1 MIHKIEM
8 DWSLNI
14 GNVISILVFLLAGI
28 GAWYDVKSDVKMN
41 HNEAQLKF
49 IQVET
54 FISEQKTY
62 NNYSERQRDVLLG
75 EVKMAIRENSQD
87 MKSELRDLRNEV
99 MNRHVIPQE
108 QRERQVLKK

>member
-14 GNVISILVFLLAGI
+14 GNVISIVVFLLAGV
-28 GAWYDVKSDVKMN
+28 GAWYDVKSDVKLN

-49 IQVET
+49 MQVET
-54 FISEQKTY
+54 FMSEQKNY
-62 NNYSERQRDVLLG
+62 NQYSERQRDVLLG
-75 EVKMAIRENSQD
+75 EVKNAIRENSQD

-108 QRERQVLKK
+108 QDRVKQLKK

>member
-28 GAWYDVKSDVKMN
+28 GAWYDVKSDVKLN

-49 IQVET
+49 MQIET
-54 FISEQKTY
+54 FMNEQKSY
-62 NNYSERQRDVLLG
+62 NQYSERQRDVLLG
-75 EVKMAIRENSQD
+75 EVKNAIRENSQD

-108 QRERQVLKK
+108 QKERQQLKK

>member
-14 GNVISILVFLLAGI
+14 GNVISIVVFLLAGI
-28 GAWYDVKSDVKMN
+28 GAWYDVKSDVKLN

-54 FISEQKTY
+54 FMSEQKNY
-62 NNYSERQRDVLLG
+62 NQYSERQRDVLLG
-75 EVKMAIRENSQD
+75 EVKIAIRENSQD

-108 QRERQVLKK
+108 QERVKQLKK

>member
-14 GNVISILVFLLAGI
+14 GNVISIVVFLLAGV
-28 GAWYDVKSDVKMN
+28 GAWYDVKSDVKLN

-49 IQVET
+49 LQVES
-54 FISEQKTY
+54 FMSEQKNY
-62 NNYSERQRDVLLG
+62 NQYSERQRDVLLG
-75 EVKMAIRENSQD
+75 EVKNAIRENSQD

-99 MNRHVIPQE
+99 MNRHVTPQE
-108 QRERQVLKK
+108 QRERQLLKK

>member
-14 GNVISILVFLLAGI
+14 GNVISIVVFLLAGV
-28 GAWYDVKSDVKMN
+28 GAWYDVKSDVKLN

-49 IQVET
+49 LQVES
-54 FISEQKTY
+54 FMSEQKNY
-62 NNYSERQRDVLLG
+62 NQYSERQRDVLLG
-75 EVKMAIRENSQD
+75 EVKNAIRENSQD

-108 QRERQVLKK
+108 QDRVKQLKK